1 MPLADWSLSLSTRFR
16 KNHLPMKSL
25 YFTLAVG
32 VLILTVPFA
41 RATDPSS
48 EEFLARHWSRPLAP
62 QGPAPAKF
70 SATEVSLNPADCG
83 QCHAS
88 QLADWRSSQHS
99 RAMGPGVL
107 GQLIELAPA
116 ARDEHQECLRCH
128 APLAEQADA
137 LASDI
142 AASAAKTTRPA
153 AAVDAPAPGSGLHSH
168 GLTCAGCHVRSH
180 QRFGPPR
187 RDGSAPDAATNAVL
201 PHGGFT
207 ASAAFE
213 DSRFCATC
221 HQFEADGFALNGKL
235 LENTYEEWRVSRH
248 ARDGR
253 TCQSCHMPERRHHW
267 RGIHDPAT
275 VRSGVSFTPEAAVLK
290 GKTVRTSLRVR
301 NTGTGHFFPTYV
313 TPRVIVE
320 IEQLAKDG
328 SPLRGTRV
336 AKIIQRRVP
345 LDLSREISDTRLP
358 PDGEMRL
365 DYRQPRARGAAF
377 LAYRLRVE
385 PDEFYARFYRSIL
398 AGGGAGRGAAPIRD
412 ALRQAEA
419 SPFVAFDERRP
430 LAAGSP

>member
-1 MPLADWSLSLSTRFR
+1 MPLAVWSFALPLRFR
-16 KNHLPMKSL
+16 ENPLPMKSL
-25 YFTLAVG
+25 NFTLAVG

-41 RATDPSS
+41 RAADASS

-62 QGPAPAKF
+62 QGSAPAKF
-70 SATEVSLNPADCG
+70 SAIEASLQPADCG
-83 QCHAS
+83 QCHAP
-88 QLADWRSSQHS
+88 QLADWQTSQHS

-107 GQLIELAPA
+107 GQLLKLAPA

-137 LASDI
+137 LTSEI
-142 AASAAKTTRPA
+142 AASVNPTRHPA
-153 AAVDAPAPGSGLHSH
+153 SAVDTAGSGSGLHRH
-168 GLTCAGCHVRSH
+168 GLTCAGCHVRQQ

-187 RDGSAPDAATNAVL
+187 RDRSGPDAATNPEL

-207 ASAAFE
+207 AAAAFE
-213 DSRFCATC
+213 DSRFCAAC
-221 HQFEADGFALNGKL
+221 HQFESDGFALNGKL
-235 LENTYEEWRVSRH
+235 LENTYDEWRASRH
-248 ARDGR
+248 ARESR
-253 TCQSCHMPERRHHW
+253 TCQSCHMPDRRHLW
-267 RGIHDPAT
+267 RGIHDPQT
-275 VRSGVSFTPEAAVLK
+275 VRSGLAFTPGAAVLN
-290 GKTVRTSLRVR
+290 GKTVRTSLLVR

-320 IEQLAKDG
+320 IEQLKNDG

-336 AKIIQRRVP
+336 ARIIQRRVP

-385 PDEFYARFYRSIL
+385 PDEFYARFYRSLL
-398 AGGGAGRGAAPIRD
+398 AAAGTGRGTAQIRE

-430 LAAGSP
+430 LAPASP